1 MDKNNTLVKPKA
13 IIVGA
18 GIGGLAAAGALSP
31 LCDSIIII
39 DKDTLPNSAEPRK
52 SIVQANHLHS
62 LLIGGQNILEKYFP
76 NISQDIINAG
86 GVTLRA
92 GLDQSI
98 FEFGA
103 WMPNR
108 DLGLSISAQSRLLLE
123 SVLRQRVKQLNN
135 VTFLDATRV
144 TDIEIKKGRVSGVCI
159 NSSTDNDE
167 LIKGDF
173 VVEATGLSGTLTN
186 KLNRLHPDIELK
198 KEEVT
203 SKIVYVSAFIK
214 KPDKW
219 LETKENVLIVAE
231 PHQTCGGALLD
242 IENDTWIVSLNGRN
256 GVEPPTDVE
265 GWKNYAREL
274 PETAIWERIK
284 DCSIEHKLQKF
295 GKNSFYLRRFDLVED
310 LPTGYFP
317 LGDTINSINPTFGQG
332 MALALGHVEE
342 LGEALA
348 NGYNDDAQR
357 TYLKRA
363 TQRSQNAW
371 RQTVTYESMF
381 ADMDEKSRNKYKLLQ
396 SLVLNKHKQAIQ
408 NESSHLELFKQAQM
422 LT

>member
-1 MDKNNTLVKPKA
+1 MDNNTLVKPKA

-39 DKDTLPNSAEPRK
+39 DKDALPDSAEPRK

-76 NISQDIINAG
+76 NITQDIVSAG
-86 GVTLRA
+86 GITLRA

-123 SVLRQRVKQLNN
+123 SVLRQRVKQLKN

-144 TDIEIKKGRVSGVCI
+144 TDIKIEKGRVCGVCI
-159 NSSTDNDE
+159 NSSSGTDE
-167 LIKGDF
+167 LINCDF

-198 KEEVT
+198 KEQVD
-203 SKIVYVSAFIK
+203 SKIVYVSAFIN

-219 LETKENVLIVAE
+219 LKIKENVLIVAE
-231 PHQTCGGALLD
+231 PDQTCGGALLD
-242 IENDTWIVSLNGRN
+242 IEDDTWVVSLNGRN
-256 GVEPPTDVE
+256 GVEPPTDIE
-265 GWKNYAREL
+265 GWKNYARQL

-284 DCSIEHKLQKF
+284 DCSVEQKLQKF
-295 GKNSFYLRRFDLVED
+295 GKSSFYLRRFDLVEG
-310 LPTGYFP
+310 LPIGYFP

-348 NGYNDDAQR
+348 GGVTDDTQR

-363 TQRSQNAW
+363 TKRSQNAW

-408 NESSHLELFKQAQM
+408 DENIHLELFKQAQM

>member
-1 MDKNNTLVKPKA
+1 MDKNSTLVKPKA

-18 GIGGLAAAGALSP
+18 GIGGLAAAGALTH

-39 DKDTLPNSAEPRK
+39 DKDKLPEFAEPRK
-52 SIVQANHLHS
+52 STVQANHLHS

-76 NISQDIINAG
+76 KITQDIVNAG
-86 GVTLRA
+86 GVILKA

-103 WMPNR
+103 WMPKR

-135 VTFLDATRV
+135 VEILDATRV
-144 TDIEIKKGRVSGVCI
+144 TDIVIEKDRVCGVCI
-159 NSSTDNDE
+159 KSSTDNE
-167 LIKGDF
+167 QVINGDF
-173 VVEATGLSGTLTN
+173 VVEATGLSGTLTQN
-186 KLNRLHPDIELK
+186 LNRLHPDIELK
-198 KEEVT
+198 KEQVA
-203 SKIVYVSAFIK
+203 SKIVYVSAYIK
-214 KPDKW
+214 KPEEW
-219 LETKENVLIVAE
+219 LGTKENVLIVAE
-231 PHQTCGGALLD
+231 PDQTCGGALLD
-242 IENDTWIVSLNGRN
+242 VEDDTWIVSLNGRN
-256 GVEPPTDVE
+256 GVEPPTDIE
-265 GWKNYAREL
+265 GWKNYARQL
-274 PETAIWERIK
+274 PASAIWERIK
-284 DCSIEHKLQKF
+284 DCSIEHRLQKF
-295 GKNSFYLRRFDLVED
+295 GKTCFYLRRFDLVEG
-310 LPTGYFP
+310 LPAGYFP

-342 LGEALA
+342 LSKALA
-348 NGYNDDAQR
+348 KGFKENAQQI
-357 TYLKRA
+357 YLKRA

-408 NESSHLELFKQAQM
+408 NEDIHLELFKQAQM
-422 LT
+422 LP

>member
-1 MDKNNTLVKPKA
+1 MDEDSVLIKPKA

-39 DKDTLPNSAEPRK
+39 DKDALPNSAEPRK
-52 SIVQANHLHS
+52 STVQASHLHS

-76 NISQDIINAG
+76 NITQDIIAAG

-98 FEFGA
+98 FEFGG

-108 DLGLSISAQSRLLLE
+108 NLGLSISAQSRLLLE
-123 SVLRQRVKQLNN
+123 SVLRQRVRQLNN

-144 TDIEIKKGRVSGVCI
+144 IDIEIEKGRVCGVCI
-159 NSSTDNDE
+159 NSSTGGEE
-167 LIKGDF
+167 LINGDF
-173 VVEATGLSGTLTN
+173 VVEATGLSGTLTK

-198 KEEVT
+198 KEQVD

-214 KPDKW
+214 KPKKW
-219 LETKENVLIVAE
+219 LSTKENVLIVAE
-231 PHQTCGGALLD
+231 PDQTCGGALLD
-242 IENDTWIVSLNGRN
+242 IEDDTWVVSLNGRN
-256 GVEPPTDVE
+256 GVEPPTDIE
-265 GWKNYAREL
+265 GWKEYARQL
-274 PETAIWERIK
+274 PASAIWERIK
-284 DCSIEHKLQKF
+284 DCSVPHKLQKF
-295 GKNSFYLRRFDLVED
+295 GKTFFYLRRFDLVKG

-348 NGYNDDAQR
+348 NGFTDESQQI
-357 TYLKRA
+357 YLKRA

-381 ADMDEKSRNKYKLLQ
+381 ADMDEKSKNKYKLLQ

-408 NESSHLELFKQAQM
+408 DENIHLELFKQAQM
-422 LT
+422 LR